1 MNKLDVMA
9 KNWVQGVKVGTI
21 LNACHYCAQINLRF
35 PPKTAESID
44 GWFDFNSNDVNRPF
58 LFFLRINRI

>member
-21 LNACHYCAQINLRF
+21 LNACYYCAQINLRF

-44 GWFDFNSNDVNRPF
+44 G
-58 LFFLRINRI
+58 

>member
-44 GWFDFNSNDVNRPF
+44 G
-58 LFFLRINRI
+58 

>member
-1 MNKLDVMA
+1 MVQHFYKRSNQNFQKNMNKLDVMA

-44 GWFDFNSNDVNRPF
+44 G
-58 LFFLRINRI
+58 